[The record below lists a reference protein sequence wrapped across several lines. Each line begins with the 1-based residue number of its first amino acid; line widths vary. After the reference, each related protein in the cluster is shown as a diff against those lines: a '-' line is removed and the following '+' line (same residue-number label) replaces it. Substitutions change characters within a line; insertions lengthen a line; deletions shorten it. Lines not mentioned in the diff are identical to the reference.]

1 MISLV
6 PFSNNVYQP
15 NVLKGI
21 HTINNSELFSQKLWF
36 VLLIS
41 GLYPGK
47 HGIIG
52 KQFYDPDIPRGT
64 NQGRG
69 IFFDYRDQV
78 IITLRAKALLQT

>member
-1 MISLV
+1 MV
-6 PFSNNVYQP
+6 PFHSRY
-15 NVLKGI
+15 
-21 HTINNSELFSQKLWF
+21 FF
-36 VLLIS
+36 A

-78 IITLRAKALLQT
+78 ITLHANKYFFKRWHLLCFAPLTAKIMFYVDIVL